1 MVDLKKLSKREPKFV
16 SGHRACAGCGAA
28 IIARQVMMAV
38 ERDVVVG
45 LATGCLEIF
54 STIFPY
60 SSWNCPLIHNAFENV
75 AATISGAES
84 AYKALKKK
92 GKIKKDIKFIAL
104 AGDGGTYD
112 IGLQSLSGA
121 LERGHDMLYIC
132 YDNQG
137 YSNTGFQRSSAT
149 PFCAE
154 TTTAPVGKK
163 NKGKMQNRKDITEI
177 VAAHNIPY
185 VAQTAVGFHNDLI
198 NKIQK
203 ALSIK
208 GPKFINILSTCVLS
222 WDVKPEDSLK
232 VSQLAVESG
241 FWPLYEIENGVYK
254 INYEPLQRVS
264 LATFFKLQGRY
275 KHLLK
280 PENKKLLLKLEKDV
294 ELNWQK
300 LVKKVKCSSE
310 R

>member
-1 MVDLKKLSKREPKFV
+1 MADLKKLSKKEANFE

-28 IIARQVMMAV
+28 IIARQIMMTTDKEA
-38 ERDVVVG
+38 VVG

-60 SSWNCPLIHNAFENV
+60 TAWNNSLIHNAFENV

-84 AYKALKKK
+84 AYKALKKR
-92 GKIKKDIKFIAL
+92 GKIKKDVKFIAV

-154 TTTAPVGKK
+154 TTTAPVGAK
-163 NKGKMQNRKDITEI
+163 NKGKTQDRKDITEI
-177 VAAHNIPY
+177 VAAHNISY

-198 NKIQK
+198 DKVQK
-203 ALSIK
+203 ALSIR

-222 WDVKPEDSLK
+222 WDVKPENSLEVAK
-232 VSQLAVESG
+232 LAVESR

-254 INYEPLQRVS
+254 INYLPAKKIPLVE
-264 LATFFKLQGRY
+264 FFKLQGRF

-280 PENKKLLLKLEKDV
+280 PENKKLLSELERDI
-294 ELNWQK
+294 NRDWQR
-300 LVKKVKCSSE
+300 LLKKVECTKE
-310 R
+310 A